1 MNQKIMQKLSGA
13 GLMGAILVGSLAGAS
28 PAAEFRG
35 GMSQVA
41 ALGAESA
48 GSLATP
54 EMAIAANTADAAGPT
69 HAPFGDRQALPVE
82 EPREP
87 TLVLSR
93 EALAAREADDVA
105 NLEEVDNRDGTW
117 SFALPRN
124 FDTGMAVAGEMVTWR
139 YIGQARY
146 ANEPKPVQGPQRFV
160 VQEPK
165 FRTPAEKLAAGRR
178 IDSQGRIWQPI
189 AVDAPYWAAMRLP
202 GEDELERD
210 SLPDSAPENEPLGD
224 EYPVGSVVE
233 WYPSSWTK
241 DTCTDPNG
249 NTSKTWVWE
258 DEDRTEKTGTLTDRQ
273 DTTVKVWN
281 FSSTVDTICTGT
293 ILTDDSILTSAHC
306 VSDDDNDPIANR
318 DISVCRYDGY
328 NWSSDCRNVAD
339 IDFTSGYRGG
349 SGDGGGNDFN
359 DDWAILE
366 LRGSWSGTVN
376 DMQLSQAG
384 NSTLRDLDRVHNLG
398 FPGFLEGC
406 ELAGG
411 IELYH
416 VVEREE
422 IASVYRKS
430 LRLKIDS
437 AGGHSGGPFYYCPA
451 DDNNRCAS
459 GEKGYVIGVN
469 AGWNGT
475 RVIGPKA
482 ANFRD
487 EAIAFITD

>member
-1 MNQKIMQKLSGA
+1 MNTKIMQKWSSA
-13 GLMGAILVGSLAGAS
+13 GVISAILMGSLAGAS
-28 PAAEFRG
+28 SAAELRRAP
-35 GMSQVA
+35 SQA
-41 ALGAESA
+41 AAPVAES
-48 GSLATP
+48 GTRPGAT
-54 EMAIAANTADAAGPT
+54 EMAIAGNTAHAGGQVAASDGL
-69 HAPFGDRQALPVE
+69 RQPLPVE

-124 FDTGMAVAGEMVTWR
+124 FDTRMAVAGEMVTWR

-146 ANEPKPVQGPQRFV
+146 ANEPKPVRGPQRFV

-165 FRTPAEKLAAGRR
+165 LRTPAEKLAAGRR

-189 AVDAPYWAAMRLP
+189 AVDAAYWEAMRLP

-210 SLPDSAPENEPLGD
+210 SLPDSAPEKEPLGD

-241 DTCTDPNG
+241 ETCTYPNG
-249 NTSKTWVWE
+249 VSDKIQVWE
-258 DEDRTEKTGTLTDRQ
+258 DEDRIEKTGTLTDRQ

-281 FSSTVDTICTGT
+281 FSSTVETICTGT
-293 ILTDDSILTSAHC
+293 ILTDDSVLTSAHC
-306 VSDDDNDPIANR
+306 VSDDDNDPVANR
-318 DISVCRYDGY
+318 DIFVCRYDGSD
-328 NWSSDCRNVAD
+328 WSSDCRNVAD

-349 SGDGGGNDFN
+349 SGDGGGHDFN

-398 FPGFLEGC
+398 FPSFLEGC

-416 VVEREE
+416 TVEREE

-459 GEKGYVIGVN
+459 GEKGYVIGVH

-475 RVIGPKA
+475 RVVGPKA